1 MSGYGGTYRGHVVD
15 NVDPSG
21 QNRLSVTVPDV
32 GGTPMWAA
40 PSDPSQVGQLPSV
53 GDEVQVTF
61 EGGDADHPVWQSSSA
76 APASTGGGGGGGYGG
91 VYQATV
97 VDNVD
102 PGQGDR
108 LQVSVPD
115 VLGESP
121 RGRAR
126 PRRAARPCRTSAA
139 RSRCSSRVATRNIP
153 SGPPARSATG
163 LPPADLAGPVRG
175 RTLLKHR

>member
-1 MSGYGGTYRGHVVD
+1 MSGYSGTYRGLVVD
-15 NVDPSG
+15 NVDPAG
-21 QNRLSVTVPDV
+21 QDRLSVTVPDV

-53 GDEVQVTF
+53 GDGVQVTF
-61 EGGDADHPVWQSSSA
+61 ESGDADHPVWQSSSA
-76 APASTGGGGGGGYGG
+76 APASSGGGGGGGYGG

-102 PGQGDR
+102 PGQGAR

-121 RGRAR
+121 AWAS
-126 PRRAARPCRTSAA
+126 PSA
-139 RSRCSSRVATRNIP
+139 SGGSSVPDIGSTVSVQFEGGDP
-153 SGPPARSATG
+153 EH
-163 LPPADLAGPVRG
+163 PVWSDG
-175 RTLLKHR
+175 S